1 MKIFL
6 YCFNLIVIGIG
17 LFLLMIANAFGTIWE
32 YLMIGTLLV
41 INLVMGLWIA
51 KTKKKLK
58 ERGDQKKYD
67 QFAKRAAD
75 YIETTRNDF

>member
-1 MKIFL
+1 
-6 YCFNLIVIGIG
+6 
-17 LFLLMIANAFGTIWE
+17 
-32 YLMIGTLLV
+32 MIGTLLV